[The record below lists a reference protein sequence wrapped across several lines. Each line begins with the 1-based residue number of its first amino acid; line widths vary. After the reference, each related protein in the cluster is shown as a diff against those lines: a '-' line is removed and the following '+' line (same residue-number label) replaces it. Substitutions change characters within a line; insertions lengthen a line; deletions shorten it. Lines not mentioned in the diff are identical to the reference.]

1 MKCSCGAELPDE
13 AIFCKKCGKQIRCL
27 SCKKELSP
35 GAKFCGKC
43 GAPLVQQK
51 VDPVQPGPE
60 KRKDKEPTV
69 DTSTGT
75 GTGSGNKI
83 KPGVIAAVCV
93 VAVAVIILLV
103 SGVFSKKN
111 IIGIWRMNSGGFSYG
126 FTSYDTGAIEFRD
139 NGEYI
144 IYTGS
149 NYTDDYNRGSYT
161 YDNKQITLI
170 VEGAF
175 HFTYNYS
182 LNGNQLSMVSS
193 SGTLNLTK
201 VDLNAAPRAFDDS
214 QVAQRYIDQGYQVQ
228 EYNLVSQSSDERIY
242 HTTIAQSYTYMDEV
256 IIREDKYL
264 YSRIGEM
271 WYLNESSDYNVSED
285 WHILGLWTHENVG
298 YVTTLR
304 FYSFDGSEANIDYYS
319 PPTMAGSGFEY
330 TGTVSVTRVESGK
343 YRFDLGENWT
353 YILIEKD
360 RGVSSGYWSVF
371 TYEGPNS

>member
-1 MKCSCGAELPDE
+1 MKCGCGADLPDE
-13 AIFCKKCGKQIRCL
+13 AVFCKKCGKQVRCL

-43 GAPLVQQK
+43 GTPLVQKENVEPEPPGDEVVEEVKEKKTEGGKK
-51 VDPVQPGPE
+51 V
-60 KRKDKEPTV
+60 
-69 DTSTGT
+69 
-75 GTGSGNKI
+75 
-83 KPGVIAAVCV
+83 KPGLVAVCLVAV
-93 VAVAVIILLV
+93 VAIILLV

-111 IIGIWRMNSGGFSYG
+111 IIGIWRLNSGGFSYG
-126 FTSYDTGAIEFRD
+126 FTSYDTCAIEFRD

-149 NYTDDYNRGSYT
+149 TYSDDYNRGSYT

-170 VEGAF
+170 AEGTF

-193 SGTLNLTK
+193 SGTQYLTK
-201 VDLNAAPRAFDDS
+201 VDLNATPKAFDDS
-214 QVAQRYIDQGYQVQ
+214 QVSQRYVDQGYQVQ
-228 EYNLVSQSSDERIY
+228 DYNLVSQSSDEKIY

-360 RGVSSGYWSVF
+360 RGISSGYWSLF